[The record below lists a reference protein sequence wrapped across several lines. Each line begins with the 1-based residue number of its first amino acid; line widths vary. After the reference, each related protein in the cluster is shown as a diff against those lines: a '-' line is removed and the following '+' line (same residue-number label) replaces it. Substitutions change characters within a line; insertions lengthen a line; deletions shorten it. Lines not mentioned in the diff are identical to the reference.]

1 MVSKFRTVFVFIVFI
16 YLSFLIGLTTYR
28 CVVSGDYFLKNQKYI
43 INKLSQ
49 IIPNIFIFFEEGG
62 FSNLFIPQKSTYREE
77 KFTVNGLYPYLT
89 ANGWVILD
97 KNDSVESIIDINWE
111 KIKKLYKAH
120 CESCISSSFAA
131 VPYNPVKV
139 QNNLIFHLGCV
150 LFKYNI
156 KSKVFSVF
164 NGHYHHS
171 IEVFQDSLL
180 YLCAYGKD
188 TLGELG
194 GIKNDVIVLLNINTG
209 NKLYE
214 KSIPNILI
222 KNNMSSFLLGTNN
235 FSNNND
241 LADLIHV
248 NDIQPVNKN
257 TNFAKV
263 GDLFLSF
270 KHLST
275 VILYRPS
282 TDSVLWYNIGP
293 WLNQHDV
300 DIIDMDKIGIYNNNN
315 IKDGLY
321 LKNNY
326 SNIITFDFNTK
337 KYSKIHELIF
347 SKLKIR
353 SDWGSRFEVLDNG
366 NFFVEDTPNGMYY
379 LISKNGSLI
388 SSKNFPFDSVKTTT
402 SAWARPY
409 TSKKF

>member
-1 MVSKFRTVFVFIVFI
+1 
-16 YLSFLIGLTTYR
+16 
-28 CVVSGDYFLKNQKYI
+28 
-43 INKLSQ
+43 
-49 IIPNIFIFFEEGG
+49 
-62 FSNLFIPQKSTYREE
+62 
-77 KFTVNGLYPYLT
+77 
-89 ANGWVILD
+89 
-97 KNDSVESIIDINWE
+97 
-111 KIKKLYKAH
+111 
-120 CESCISSSFAA
+120 
-131 VPYNPVKV
+131 
-139 QNNLIFHLGCV
+139 